1 MNTMLHYDV
10 YPSPVAIH
18 SRREAHGRVGSGV
31 LHASRMDDALTLDA
45 YLDEWLALQ
54 RTRIEPTTWTNYQLM
69 ARYYLRPGLGEC
81 PVAELTVRALDRHYV
96 QLLEHGGRRG
106 QGLSRRTIAYA
117 HGILHKALADGVAA
131 GLLGDNVAARA
142 TVPRVDPRRDATP
155 RQVRTWDREQ
165 VRRFLQQSAD
175 HELGDLW
182 RVALGTGMRR
192 GELLGLRWEDV
203 DLTVPSL
210 QVATTLTHVHGD
222 FRLKQTKTRRV
233 RRLHLDDDTA
243 EVLARQPRR
252 AGGPY
257 PLVFTRDDGQPLV
270 PEVVTDRWRCQ
281 WPALDLP
288 RIRLHDLRHTHA
300 TLLLA
305 AGVPIK
311 VVSERLGHTTI
322 ALTMDIYAHV
332 LPAMDRDAAAA
343 YGRLLDEP
351 DEAR

>member
-1 MNTMLHYDV
+1 MT
-10 YPSPVAIH
+10 
-18 SRREAHGRVGSGV
+18 
-31 LHASRMDDALTLDA
+31 DDALTLNA

-54 RTRIEPTTWTNYQLM
+54 RTRIEPTTWANYRLM
-69 ARYYLRPGLGEC
+69 ARYYLRPFLGERRLS
-81 PVAELTVRALDRHYV
+81 ELTVRDLDRHYV
-96 QLLEHGGRRG
+96 ALLDHGGRRG

-117 HGILHKALADGVAA
+117 HAILHKALADGVDA
-131 GLLGDNVAARA
+131 GLLEDNVAARA
-142 TVPRVDPRRDATP
+142 TVPRIDPRRDAMP
-155 RQVRTWDREQ
+155 RQVHTWDRAQ
-165 VRRFLQQSAD
+165 VRRFLQQSAG
-175 HELGDLW
+175 HELADLW

-210 QVATTLTHVHGD
+210 QVATTLTRVDGA
-222 FRLKQTKTRRV
+222 FRLKETKTRRV

-252 AGGPY
+252 TGGPY

-343 YGRLLDEP
+343 YGRLLDKR
-351 DEAR
+351 DDDA